1 MGGVTVRDVEVSL
14 FYEFGRS
21 VLSGLSG
28 VVYLVWCGQARRKAI
43 GQVGSEIKSTVSQ
56 SGGSLNDREE

>member
-43 GQVGSEIKSTVSQ
+43 GQVGSVSQ
-56 SGGSLNDREE
+56 PGGSLNDREE